1 MSFLLLSLY
10 SIHISGPET
19 TPNPRNL
26 LQPSQAW
33 ICMRQFRLFWDN
45 VHIWYSAAR
54 TVGWSN
60 LALFCDFWKATCF
73 CWSGIFLGGQ
83 FPKIGK
89 FRRAYAR
96 QSFHFQKPQG
106 PWLCKILRENLQNPS
121 LYMKEQLPIIKF
133 EIKSCL
139 IFF

>member
-60 LALFCDFWKATCF
+60 LALFCDCRKWTHC
-73 CWSGIFLGGQ
+73 CRSDIFKVQ
-83 FPKIGK
+83 FKQIGE
-89 FRRAYAR
+89 FRLAHSRRLRGKVLIFFYHR
-96 QSFHFQKPQG
+96 DLHMIFFQIPSFY
-106 PWLCKILRENLQNPS
+106 I
-121 LYMKEQLPIIKF
+121 KEQLPKRKF
-133 EIKSCL
+133 KNLKVFKKC
-139 IFF
+139 